1 MTKISEEAINNLA
14 AKNFFEDLT
23 SKYCRGLDRI
33 DEGLLRSVF
42 WQEAEVDIGIFSGSI
57 VDFMPFIIETLN
69 SSIRGSHSVS
79 NFLFEIDNNF
89 AVGEIY
95 VHGVSSFF
103 NEENVEI
110 DGHVGGRYLTQ
121 YEKREEEWRMIKL
134 TFIMDWNMNIE
145 SSALWNQ
152 GFYIGV
158 RGEGDLSYS
167 SLKSR

>member
-1 MTKISEEAINNLA
+1 MKSLTKKI
-14 AKNFFEDLT
+14 FEDLT

-33 DEGLLRSVF
+33 DEGLLRDVF
-42 WQEAEVDIGIFSGSI
+42 WKEAEVDIGIFSGSI
-57 VDFMPFIIETLN
+57 EDFIPFIIETLN

-89 AVGEIY
+89 ASGEIY
-95 VHGVSSFF
+95 VHGISSFL
-103 NEENVEI
+103 NEENIEI

-134 TFIMDWNMNIE
+134 MFIMDWNMNIE

-152 GFYIGV
+152 GFPIGV
-158 RGEGDLSYS
+158 RGDDDLSYS
-167 SLKSR
+167 SLKYR

>member
-1 MTKISEEAINNLA
+1 MTKVSEEAINNLV

-33 DEGLLRSVF
+33 DEGLLRDVF
-42 WQEAEVDIGIFSGSI
+42 WKEAEVDIGIFSGSI
-57 VDFMPFIIETLN
+57 EDFIPFIIETLN

-89 AVGEIY
+89 ASGEIY
-95 VHGVSSFF
+95 VHGISSFH
-103 NEENVEI
+103 NEDNIEI

-152 GFYIGV
+152 GFSIGV
-158 RGEGDLSYS
+158 RGDGDLSYS
-167 SLKSR
+167 SLKYR

>member
-1 MTKISEEAINNLA
+1 MTKVSEEVINNLV
-14 AKNFFEDLT
+14 AKKIFEDLT

-33 DEGLLRSVF
+33 DEGLLKGVF
-42 WQEAEVDIGIFSGSI
+42 WKEAEVDIGIFSGSI
-57 VDFMPFIIETLN
+57 EDFMPFIIETLN

-103 NEENVEI
+103 NEENIEI

-121 YEKREEEWRMIKL
+121 YEKREEEWRMTKL
-134 TFIMDWNMNIE
+134 TYIMDWNMNIE

-152 GFYIGV
+152 GFRIGV
-158 RGEGDLSYS
+158 RGEGDLSHS

>member
-1 MTKISEEAINNLA
+1 MTKVSEEAINNLV

-33 DEGLLRSVF
+33 DEGLLKGVF
-42 WQEAEVDIGIFSGSI
+42 WKDAEVDIGIFSGSI
-57 VDFMPFIIETLN
+57 EDFMPFIIETLN

-89 AVGEIY
+89 ASGEIY
-95 VHGVSSFF
+95 VHGISSFH
-103 NEENVEI
+103 NEDNIEI

-134 TFIMDWNMNIE
+134 MFIMDWNMNIE

-152 GFYIGV
+152 GFPIGV
-158 RGEGDLSYS
+158 RGDSDLSYS
-167 SLKSR
+167 SLKYR